1 MVMTAKTR
9 KKNQMAVLLNDY
21 DAVRVPDISGAH
33 KFFIHMDSAN
43 DIVLADLATELNT
56 YDGNIIYNHD
66 RYIATN
72 GVRKYMDPLNGS
84 WRAVLT
90 ARKVE

>member
-1 MVMTAKTR
+1 MLF
-9 KKNQMAVLLNDY
+9 QLW
-21 DAVRVPDISGAH
+21 
-33 KFFIHMDSAN
+33 KFHLVHPSIYKHLDSAT

-56 YDGNIIYNHD
+56 YDGNLIYNHE

-72 GVRKYMDPLNGS
+72 GVRKYMDPFNGS

-90 ARKVE
+90 ARKVG

>member
-1 MVMTAKTR
+1 MPAKTR